1 GKQDREDEDDEK
13 YGRYAV
19 HDHRPGKL
27 THGTEVV
34 RRPGHQIAGAML
46 VKKRERLID
55 QTRVEVVSQIVFD
68 MPGHADENT
77 PLQKKKEPAECARTQ
92 DFRGGDGQLGPGNL
106 SPFGIDGPADNQR
119 NA

>member
-1 GKQDREDEDDEK
+1 
-13 YGRYAV
+13 
-19 HDHRPGKL
+19 
-27 THGTEVV
+27 
-34 RRPGHQIAGAML
+34 ML

-119 NA
+119 NAHVEDNTSDNAGDSDNQRSAVRPKIPQKLAQIIHEPEDV